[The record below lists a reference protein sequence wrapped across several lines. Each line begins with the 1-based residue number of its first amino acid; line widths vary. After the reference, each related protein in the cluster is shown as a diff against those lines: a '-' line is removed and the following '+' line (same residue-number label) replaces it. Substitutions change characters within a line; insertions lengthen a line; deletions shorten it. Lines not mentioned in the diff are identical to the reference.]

1 MTTQTI
7 NIKTTGLDPAHPI
20 VKPGYQV
27 TFQMDGRTDIVNVDF
42 GTKSPFVSQVTQ
54 FSLNGAITSLA
65 SKTYT
70 IADDAD
76 GHYYFFTE
84 APSLS
89 KMDPEPPAAPPG
101 DLEVSRDPS
110 PPKEEK

>member
-27 TFQMDGRTDIVNVDF
+27 TFQMDGRTDEVEVSF
-42 GTKSPFVSQVTQ
+42 GSKSPFVSQVTQ
-54 FSLNGAITSLA
+54 FPLNGAITSLA

-70 IADDAD
+70 IDETAD
-76 GHYYFFTE
+76 GHYYFTVIPLSVL
-84 APSLS
+84 PSS
-89 KMDPEPPAAPPG
+89 KDDPEPPASPPG
-101 DLEVSRDPS
+101 DLEVSRDW
-110 PPKEEK
+110 